1 MEKMIKGGNI
11 NMREYNE
18 NYIQNKQNIYIPH
31 VNADVIC
38 FRNKQLIKKIIKIWC
53 EQIENYKSKDFW
65 KNYNI
70 HTKIQSYKD
79 LKKLGAVGSDPFIH
93 IPAGGDGGCIKFLNM
108 KRIELIEYIYQNMRK
123 YFLLNNLYDLYRNHM
138 NTDEFMTVDYDYLS
152 EQGVLNSMIRDAD
165 FILNNNIKFKF
176 VDDFSSHENKN
187 RVCYNVM
194 GRNVFSGRNSQMAEN
209 LSNFYLKD
217 NKLYNHGGAQIKVW
231 HHCVSLGSRSSEWG
245 EKEVDYFLDELFY
258 SHFNDEVKKH
268 FEEIGR

>member
-1 MEKMIKGGNI
+1 FTLDFCADLRAYIPIFDSRSHFPPYSPYIPPAVVDNGDILLYNRESYIYESLPSVDQKINFEVSFVINKMEKMIKGGNI

-152 EQGVLNSMIRDAD
+152 
-165 FILNNNIKFKF
+165 
-176 VDDFSSHENKN
+176 
-187 RVCYNVM
+187 
-194 GRNVFSGRNSQMAEN
+194 
-209 LSNFYLKD
+209 
-217 NKLYNHGGAQIKVW
+217 
-231 HHCVSLGSRSSEWG
+231 
-245 EKEVDYFLDELFY
+245 
-258 SHFNDEVKKH
+258 
-268 FEEIGR
+268 